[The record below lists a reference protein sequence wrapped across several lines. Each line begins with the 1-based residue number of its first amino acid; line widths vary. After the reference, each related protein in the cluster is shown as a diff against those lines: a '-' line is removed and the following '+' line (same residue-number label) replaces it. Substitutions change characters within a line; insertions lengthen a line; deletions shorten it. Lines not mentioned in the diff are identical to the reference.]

1 MRQRN
6 RLRIGLL
13 SMLGAFLGSGAGI
26 SQAAL
31 IDTYASY
38 TAEYSDNVLLK
49 SAAPVADLTHYV
61 NVGVF
66 YEQTGKQLEA
76 SILADVQYR
85 HYANGSLEDDI
96 LPKVDAT
103 QTWFLNP
110 GRFHWYI
117 QDRLSQQDIDP
128 LGAPIATNQETLNV
142 FSTGPTFIAR
152 LSPVDSLEIDAR
164 YTNTF
169 YSQTFSDSD
178 RVSGAVRWLHT
189 SSPTTTATTRLE
201 AHNVTFIHPI
211 SEDYAVYEAAVDI
224 TTKQRLTT
232 ISVEG
237 GGTVIDRVSS
247 DDRSR
252 PLGKFSLEFRPSPS
266 TLFGL
271 LLDAKYSDL
280 TAEVLEMPLDQGV
293 STRSGNV
300 YYGLGA
306 NAVYQQTWAP
316 TTARFNLYARDHDYI
331 DATPDEIAWGSTLDI
346 SHDFSRR
353 LNGSV
358 FGNYE
363 NKDIIGSPTITDMK
377 AGLRTLHRLR
387 SNLNVSTE
395 LRWVQRDSADPLLA
409 YTEHAVFVSVVYGRR
424 PEPGN

>member
-1 MRQRN
+1 
-6 RLRIGLL
+6 
-13 SMLGAFLGSGAGI
+13 MLGAFLGSGAGI
-26 SQAAL
+26 SQAA
-31 IDTYASY
+31 
-38 TAEYSDNVLLK
+38 
-49 SAAPVADLTHYV
+49 
-61 NVGVF
+61 
-66 YEQTGKQLEA
+66 KQLEA

-280 TAEVLEMPLDQGV
+280 TAEVLEMP
-293 STRSGNV
+293 
-300 YYGLGA
+300 
-306 NAVYQQTWAP
+306 
-316 TTARFNLYARDHDYI
+316 
-331 DATPDEIAWGSTLDI
+331 
-346 SHDFSRR
+346 
-353 LNGSV
+353 
-358 FGNYE
+358 
-363 NKDIIGSPTITDMK
+363 
-377 AGLRTLHRLR
+377 
-387 SNLNVSTE
+387 
-395 LRWVQRDSADPLLA
+395 
-409 YTEHAVFVSVVYGRR
+409 
-424 PEPGN
+424 

>member
-13 SMLGAFLGSGAGI
+13 TMLGAFLGSGAAN

-38 TAEYSDNVLLK
+38 TAEYSDNVLLNPV
-49 SAAPVADLTHYV
+49 APVSDLTHYV

-85 HYANGSLEDDI
+85 HYTNGSLEDDV
-96 LPKVDAT
+96 LPKIDAK
-103 QTWFLNP
+103 QTWFLSP

-142 FSTGPTFIAR
+142 FTIGPTFIAR
-152 LSPVDSLEIDAR
+152 LSPVDALELDAR

-169 YSQTFSDSD
+169 YSKTFSDSD
-178 RVSGAVRWLHT
+178 RTAGALRWVHT
-189 SSPTTTATTRLE
+189 ISPITTLTTRLE
-201 AHNVTFIHPI
+201 AHGVAFIHPI
-211 SEDYAVYEAAVDI
+211 NEDYNVYEAAVGL
-224 TTKQRLTT
+224 TSKKRLTT
-232 ISVEG
+232 ISIDA
-237 GGTVIDRVSS
+237 GGTIIDRVSS
-247 DDRSR
+247 NDRSR

-280 TAEVLEMPLDQGV
+280 TEEILELPIDQGV

-300 YYGLGA
+300 YYGRGA
-306 NAVYQQTWAP
+306 DVVYQQTWAP
-316 TTARFNLYARDHDYI
+316 TTARLNFYARDRDFI
-331 DATPDEIAWGSTLDI
+331 DATPDELAYGGALDI

-363 NKDIIGSPTITDMK
+363 KKDFIGSPTFTDTR
-377 AGLRTLHRLR
+377 AGFRTLHRLR
-387 SNLNVSTE
+387 SDLNVLTE
-395 LRWVQRDSADPLLA
+395 LRWVQRDSADPLVK

-424 PEPGN
+424 PDPGY